1 MTAPVPGQ
9 DTAEWLELGPW
20 VKRQRIARQQNGL
33 TPERLGILADLGFEF
48 GEEAQMTEDW
58 EWRFD
63 SLVELLL
70 MRARA
75 LSCCHACAIS
85 RCHACAPFLSLC
97 MRPLWF
103 HACISSC
110 LCACMHLTHLSGAVA
125 LLLLL

>member
-1 MTAPVPGQ
+1 VRGQ
-9 DTAEWLELGPW
+9 FTEDWPELGPW

-70 MRARA
+70 MRARSLFSA
-75 LSCCHACAIS
+75 LCMHACMMHVCVHAPWLQHGAVELLLMRARS
-85 RCHACAPFLSLC
+85 FLSPLYMHACTSP
-97 MRPLWF
+97 
-103 HACISSC
+103 
-110 LCACMHLTHLSGAVA
+110 
-125 LLLLL
+125 